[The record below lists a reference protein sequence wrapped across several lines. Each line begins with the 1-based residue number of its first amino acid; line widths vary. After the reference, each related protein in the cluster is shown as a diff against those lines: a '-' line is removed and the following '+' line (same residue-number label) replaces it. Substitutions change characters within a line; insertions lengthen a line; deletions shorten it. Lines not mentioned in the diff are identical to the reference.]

1 MSPSVP
7 SDSSTID
14 TTFLVGPDLVE
25 FDRHDLPIY
34 ATLESRWADA
44 GLDAA
49 SYGAS
54 LDRLFGEP
62 SAVFVSGMI
71 GGAERLAA
79 LAATPML
86 AEDPLVVL
94 GGLSDGLILPGAE
107 PSAGAGSLEHSH
119 ALAMPSGAQRAPE
132 IVTIFDV
139 GIDSFAAV
147 HLHEDGTWGGSPWD
161 SAGDVWAFGY
171 NA

>member
-14 TTFLVGPDLVE
+14 TAFLVGPELVE

-44 GLDAA
+44 GLDTP

-62 SAVFVSGMI
+62 GVFFMSGPI
-71 GGAERLAA
+71 GATEQAAA
-79 LAATPML
+79 LAATALPH
-86 AEDPLVVL
+86 EDPLVVL

-107 PSAGAGSLEHSH
+107 SSD
-119 ALAMPSGAQRAPE
+119 ALAMPSGAQQAPE

-139 GIDSFAAV
+139 GIDSFAVV
-147 HLHEDGTWGGSPWD
+147 HLHDGDAWD
-161 SAGDVWAFGY
+161 STGNAWAFDY
-171 NA
+171 TA

>member
-34 ATLESRWADA
+34 ATLDSRWADA
-44 GLDAA
+44 GLDAP

-62 SAVFVSGMI
+62 GAVFVSGTI
-71 GGAERLAA
+71 GSEARAAA
-79 LAATPML
+79 LAATAGPI
-86 AEDPLVVL
+86 EDPLVVL
-94 GGLSDGLILPGAE
+94 GGLSDGLILPAAE
-107 PSAGAGSLEHSH
+107 SSD
-119 ALAMPSGAQRAPE
+119 ALALPSGAQQAPE
-132 IVTIFDV
+132 IVTIFDL
-139 GIDSFAAV
+139 GIDSFATV
-147 HLHEDGTWGGSPWD
+147 HLNDGSTWDTSSD
-161 SAGDVWAFGY
+161 AWAFDY
-171 NA
+171 TA

>member
-34 ATLESRWADA
+34 ASLESRWADA
-44 GLDAA
+44 GLDVP
-49 SYGAS
+49 SYGAA

-62 SAVFVSGMI
+62 GVLFMGGPI
-71 GGAERLAA
+71 GAEEQAAA
-79 LAATPML
+79 LAATALPT
-86 AEDPLVVL
+86 EDPMVFL
-94 GGLSDGLILPGAE
+94 GGLSDGLILPAAE
-107 PSAGAGSLEHSH
+107 NSH
-119 ALAMPSGAQRAPE
+119 ALAMPSGAQQAPE

-139 GIDSFAAV
+139 GIDSFAVV
-147 HLHEDGTWGGSPWD
+147 HLHDSGTWD
-161 SAGDVWAFGY
+161 SASDAWAFDY
-171 NA
+171 TA

>member
-14 TTFLVGPDLVE
+14 TTFLVGPELVE

-34 ATLESRWADA
+34 ASLESRWADA
-44 GLDAA
+44 GLDTP

-62 SAVFVSGMI
+62 SAIFMSGPI
-71 GGAERLAA
+71 GAQERAAA
-79 LAATPML
+79 LAATALPH
-86 AEDPLVVL
+86 EDPLVVL
-94 GGLSDGLILPGAE
+94 DGLSDGLILPAAD
-107 PSAGAGSLEHSH
+107 PSAWTGSLADSH
-119 ALAMPSGAQRAPE
+119 ALAMPSGAQQAPE

-139 GIDSFAAV
+139 GIDSFAVV
-147 HLHEDGTWGGSPWD
+147 HLQDGGTWDPTSN
-161 SAGDVWAFGY
+161 AWAFDY
-171 NA
+171 TA

>member
-34 ATLESRWADA
+34 ATPESRWADA
-44 GLDAA
+44 GLDAP

-62 SAVFVSGMI
+62 GAVFMSGPI
-71 GGAERLAA
+71 GATERAAA
-79 LAATPML
+79 LAATAMP
-86 AEDPLVVL
+86 AEDPLVAL
-94 GGLSDGLILPGAE
+94 GGLSDGLILPAAE
-107 PSAGAGSLEHSH
+107 PLAWAGSLEDSH
-119 ALAMPSGAQRAPE
+119 VLAMPSGAQQAPE
-132 IVTIFDV
+132 IVTIFDL
-139 GIDSFAAV
+139 GLDSFAAV
-147 HLHEDGTWGGSPWD
+147 HLNDGGTWD
-161 SAGDVWAFGY
+161 TAGDAWAFDY
-171 NA
+171 TA

>member
-1 MSPSVP
+1 MSTSVP

-14 TTFLVGPDLVE
+14 TAFLVGPELVE

-44 GLDAA
+44 GLDTP

-62 SAVFVSGMI
+62 GAIFVSGPI
-71 GGAERLAA
+71 SAEEQAAA
-79 LAATPML
+79 LAATALP

-94 GGLSDGLILPGAE
+94 GGLFDGLILPAAE
-107 PSAGAGSLEHSH
+107 SSD
-119 ALAMPSGAQRAPE
+119 ALALPSGAQQAPE

-139 GIDSFAAV
+139 GIDSFAVV
-147 HLHEDGTWGGSPWD
+147 HLHDGGAWD
-161 SAGDVWAFGY
+161 STSDAWAFDY
-171 NA
+171 TS

>member
-14 TTFLVGPDLVE
+14 TTFLVGPELVE

-34 ATLESRWADA
+34 ASLESCWDDS
-44 GLDAA
+44 GLDTPD
-49 SYGAS
+49 YGAP

-62 SAVFVSGMI
+62 GEVFVSGMI
-71 GGAERLAA
+71 GAGEQAAA
-79 LAATPML
+79 LAATTSL
-86 AEDPLVVL
+86 GEDPLVVL
-94 GGLSDGLILPGAE
+94 SGLSDGLILPAAE
-107 PSAGAGSLEHSH
+107 NAFS
-119 ALAMPSGAQRAPE
+119 MPSGAHHAPE

-147 HLHEDGTWGGSPWD
+147 HLHDGGTWD
-161 SAGDVWAFGY
+161 QAGEAWAFDY
-171 NA
+171 SA

>member
-14 TTFLVGPDLVE
+14 TTFLVGPELVE

-44 GLDAA
+44 GLDAP

-62 SAVFVSGMI
+62 GDIFVSGMI
-71 GGAERLAA
+71 GAAEQTAA
-79 LAATPML
+79 LAAAALP

-94 GGLSDGLILPGAE
+94 GGLSDGLILPAVE
-107 PSAGAGSLEHSH
+107 PSAWAGALDDNHV
-119 ALAMPSGAQRAPE
+119 LAMPSGAQLAPE

-147 HLHEDGTWGGSPWD
+147 HLHDGGTWDTSSD
-161 SAGDVWAFGY
+161 AWAFDY
-171 NA
+171 TA

>member
-14 TTFLVGPDLVE
+14 TTFLVGRDLVE

-34 ATLESRWADA
+34 ATLNSRWADA
-44 GLDAA
+44 GLDAPFH
-49 SYGAS
+49 GAP

-62 SAVFVSGMI
+62 GAVFMSGTI
-71 GGAERLAA
+71 GAEERAAA
-79 LAATPML
+79 LAATAVP

-94 GGLSDGLILPGAE
+94 GGLSDGLILPANE
-107 PSAGAGSLEHSH
+107 PTGWAGSLEDSH
-119 ALAMPSGAQRAPE
+119 ALALPSGVQQAPE

-139 GIDSFAAV
+139 GIDSFATV
-147 HLHEDGTWGGSPWD
+147 HLNDSGTWD
-161 SAGDVWAFGY
+161 TGDAWAFDY
-171 NA
+171 TA